1 MEKLTITRIG
11 QEKTIDFTN
20 KKTGQPDSFKKVG
33 FLTNEHGEKWFDLT
47 FRGECPVKVGQSYEF
62 EVSEREYN
70 GKTYHDAKLPKSFAP
85 RGGGMSLEQVQGIM
99 RELHAINA
107 NVLRVWEQVRP
118 DKGLTS
124 AGQKVPDFS
133 EVDERMAE
141 IQEAKAARD
150 NADEQFGDPWGGM
163 EVRESD

>member
-1 MEKLTITRIG
+1 MESPQYFTISRIRG
-11 QEKTIDFTN
+11 KY
-20 KKTGQPDSFKKVG
+20 DSNFDGSKKVV
-33 FLTNEHGEKWFDLT
+33 FYTNETGEKELSCLT
-47 FRGECPVKVGQSYEF
+47 KFPDQMDEGKKIYGHVET
-62 EVSEREYN
+62 RESN
-70 GKTYHDAKLPKSFAP
+70 GRMFHNFKWDKDPNGGAK
-85 RGGGMSLEQVQGIM
+85 RGGMGLEQVQGIM
-99 RELHAINA
+99 RELHAINT